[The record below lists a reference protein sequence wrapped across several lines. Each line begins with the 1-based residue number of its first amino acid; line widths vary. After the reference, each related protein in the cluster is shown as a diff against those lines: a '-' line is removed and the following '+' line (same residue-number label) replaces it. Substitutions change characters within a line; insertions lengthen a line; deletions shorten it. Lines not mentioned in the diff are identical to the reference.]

1 MKRRQLLQQLMML
14 PLVACTQTQPSSGPT
29 PGPQPGIFVDATY
42 RYHAIPSLVYGTN
55 TGPWQTIGFEQRQI
69 AQATGMSMIRWPG
82 GNWGDEN
89 DVTPLMV
96 DEYMQLCQQ
105 IGATP
110 SIHVRLYGGTAQKAA
125 ELVRYTNI
133 TKKYAVRYWAVGNE
147 PDLFVKKR
155 GAARYGIAEY
165 VADFLAF
172 RTAMKAVDPTIVV
185 MGPELSQFGPNE
197 SYPRDATGEYWLR
210 GFLKG
215 VPDVEMVSL
224 HRYPF
229 GERAVTRDMI
239 SADPPSWSESIA
251 FVRQLMRNTIGKEIP
266 LAITEANSDWSGRV
280 DEQAGTNSW
289 ANALWWAE
297 VLARLIS
304 ADCQIVNQ
312 FCMGAIP
319 SQGIGLFGPVSY
331 DSAPL
336 PTFEVYRLMQ
346 KLGTVR
352 VHASIDDPRAHVLAA
367 QRDDGIL
374 TLLFVNQL
382 AQSRTIPV
390 TIAHAQP
397 RGTARVWRFSDDTR
411 IAQHD
416 DVDITQPIQWPAYS
430 ATLLEIPV

>member
-1 MKRRQLLQQLMML
+1 MKRRRLLQQLLLM
-14 PLVACTQTQPSSGPT
+14 PLVACTNTRPSTGPT
-29 PGPQPGIFVDATY
+29 PEPQRGIFVDAGY
-42 RYHAIPSLVYGTN
+42 RYQPIPTLVYGTN

-69 AQATGMSMIRWPG
+69 AHDTKISMIRWPG

-110 SIHVRLYGGTAQKAA
+110 SIHVRLFGGTAEKAA
-125 ELVRYTNI
+125 ELVRYTNM
-133 TKKYAVRYWAVGNE
+133 TKQYAVRYWAVGNE

-155 GAARYGIAEY
+155 GAAKYGIAEY
-165 VADFLAF
+165 VRDFIAF
-172 RTAMKAVDPTIVV
+172 RAAMKAVDHSIVV

-210 GFLKG
+210 GFLKA

-229 GERAVTRDMI
+229 GERAVTRDMLA
-239 SADPPSWSESIA
+239 ADPPSWTDSIA
-251 FVRQLMRNTIGKEIP
+251 FVRQLMRDIIGKEIP

-280 DEQAGTNSW
+280 DEAAGTNSW

-297 VLARLIS
+297 VLSRLIA

-312 FCMGAIP
+312 FCMGAIQ

-331 DSAPL
+331 DAGPL

-346 KLGTVR
+346 KLGGIR
-352 VHASIDDPRAHVLAA
+352 LHASIDDARAHVLAA
-367 QRDDGIL
+367 QRDDGVL
-374 TLLFVNQL
+374 TLLFVNQRSQARVL
-382 AQSRTIPV
+382 PI
-390 TIAHAQP
+390 TIANAQP
-397 RGTARVWRFSDDTR
+397 RGRARVWRFSDENPV
-411 IAQHD
+411 AQFD
-416 DVDITQPIQWPAYS
+416 DIDISQPVQWPAYS
-430 ATLLEIPV
+430 ATLLEIPI

>member
-1 MKRRQLLQQLMML
+1 MKRRRLLQQLLLM
-14 PLVACTQTQPSSGPT
+14 PLVACTNTQPSTGPT
-29 PGPQPGIFVDATY
+29 PGPQAGIFVDAGY
-42 RYHAIPSLVYGTN
+42 RYQPIPTLVYGTN

-69 AQATGMSMIRWPG
+69 AQDTKIAMIRWPG

-96 DEYMQLCQQ
+96 DEYMQLCTQ

-110 SIHVRLYGGTAQKAA
+110 SIHVRLFGGTAEKAA

-133 TKKYAVRYWAVGNE
+133 TKQYAVRYWAVGNE
-147 PDLFVKKR
+147 PDLFVKNR
-155 GAARYGIAEY
+155 GASQYGIAEY
-165 VADFLAF
+165 VRDFIAF
-172 RTAMKAVDPTIVV
+172 RAAMKAVDPTIVV

-210 GFLKG
+210 GFLKA

-229 GERAVTRDMI
+229 GERAVTRDMLA
-239 SADPPSWSESIA
+239 ADPPSWTESIA
-251 FVRQLMRNTIGKEIP
+251 FVRQLMRDTIGKEIP

-280 DEQAGTNSW
+280 DDVAGTNSW

-297 VLARLIS
+297 VLARLIA

-312 FCMGAIP
+312 FCMGAIQ

-331 DSAPL
+331 NSGPL

-346 KLGTVR
+346 KLGGIR
-352 VHASIDDPRAHVLAA
+352 LHASIDDARAHVLAA

-374 TLLFVNQL
+374 TLLFVNQQSQARTLPITL
-382 AQSRTIPV
+382 AN
-390 TIAHAQP
+390 AQP
-397 RGTARVWRFSDDTR
+397 RGLARVWRFSDANPV
-411 IAQHD
+411 AQSD
-416 DVDITQPIQWPAYS
+416 DIDITLPVQWPAYS
-430 ATLLEIPV
+430 ATLLEIPI